1 MIQVETL
8 IALAKEVEN
17 EDPIDWGMLSIDEE
31 NAYRLIATSVLEKF
45 SEPWHIDQ
53 QTALLAT
60 VTKLIVENMVLNL
73 KLLQSNDG

>member
-8 IALAKEVEN
+8 VVLAKEVES
-17 EDPIDWGMLSIDEE
+17 EDPIDWSMLSIDEDS
-31 NAYRLIATSVLEKF
+31 AYRLIATSVLEKF
-45 SEPWHIDQ
+45 PEPWNIDQ

-73 KLLQSNDG
+73 KLLQKNE